1 MPGVPMPIL
10 NTIQPIAGVDIH
22 ISLPPIPPA
31 PAPHVV
37 VWGVGLSG
45 WMSLPLWQAASKTN
59 AIDHP
64 DVLAKRAPVSAWV
77 GHPCGRGHDAG
88 PHLGHIAANT
98 LLAIIWLGA
107 SSKAEF
113 ASGTVHTPQ
122 GRMAVN
128 MMWFANL
135 HLDCGDP
142 VAMPTGL
149 AITIDYSICAGFTWM
164 DLLNGFVHMLVDF
177 LIDALLSL
185 LLGAIGVLLGGAIQ
199 RVLKKYAL
207 IGLREA
213 LWKIGIKE
221 GFGEGV
227 PEALRAFKQWNV
239 RQRVQNLWSMWQHT
253 LAKDSATR
261 PEVIKE
267 LAKSTWDTLF
277 GLSAGGPTGSDA
289 PFAPYKHVAGDEG
302 LLPVDKGIDSLF
314 YDEPPA
320 AR

>member
-1 MPGVPMPIL
+1 MPGAAMPIL
-10 NTIQPIAGVDIH
+10 NTLQPIVGVDIH
-22 ISLPPIPPA
+22 LSLPPIPPA

-37 VWGVGLSG
+37 VWCVGLSG
-45 WMSLPLWQAASKTN
+45 WMSLPLWDMASKSN
-59 AIDHP
+59 SLEHP
-64 DVLAKRAPVSAWV
+64 EVKTPVSAWR
-77 GHPCGRGHDAG
+77 GNPCGRGHDAG

-122 GRMAVN
+122 GGMAVN

-142 VAMPTGL
+142 VATPTGL
-149 AITIDYSICAGFTWM
+149 AITLDYSICAGFTWM

-177 LIDALLSL
+177 LLDALLSV
-185 LLGAIGVLLGGAIQ
+185 LLGGIGVLVGGAIQ
-199 RVLKKYAL
+199 RITKKYAL

-213 LWKIGIKE
+213 FLTIGIKE
-221 GFGEGV
+221 GFGEGI
-227 PEALRAFKQWNV
+227 PDALRAFKQWNV
-239 RQRVQNLWSMWQHT
+239 RQRVQNLRFMWELT
-253 LAKDSATR
+253 LTKGSATR

-277 GLSAGGPTGSDA
+277 GLGVGGPTGADA
-289 PFAPYKHVAGDEG
+289 RFAPYGTLTDDQGV
-302 LLPVDKGIDSLF
+302 LPVEKGIDSLF
-314 YDEPPA
+314 YDSPPGPQ
-320 AR
+320 